1 MDRMMAKAVNKS
13 AAASAEAVS
22 SCANMGI
29 ILDAALLAS
38 IFVALLSLRLC
49 TLISLISLNSLISLL
64 ALLLGLLLALRIA
77 VRLKARFPIFA

>member
-38 IFVALLSLRLC
+38 IFVALLTLRLC
-49 TLISLISLNSLISLL
+49 TLISLISLNSLIS
-64 ALLLGLLLALRIA
+64 LLGLLLALRIA